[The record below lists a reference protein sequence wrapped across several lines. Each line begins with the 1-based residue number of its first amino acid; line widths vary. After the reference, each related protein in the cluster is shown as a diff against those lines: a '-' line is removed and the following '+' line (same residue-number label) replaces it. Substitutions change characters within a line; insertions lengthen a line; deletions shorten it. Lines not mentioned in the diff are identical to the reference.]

1 MKRAQRRT
9 IKRKKRTNS
18 ETYAK
23 AKRER
28 RLEVKFELK
37 NVISHSGVNFLTNLH
52 ANDEMT
58 KF

>member
-1 MKRAQRRT
+1 MKLTFEKGTEKNNKEKEQE
-9 IKRKKRTNS
+9 K
-18 ETYAK
+18 EQ
-23 AKRER
+23 
-28 RLEVKFELK
+28 VKFELK